1 MKRTY
6 LFDQAATSFPKA
18 EGVAAAMTEYLS
30 QMGANVGRGAY
41 QPAYDAAAVVLD
53 VRERLCAL
61 FGGPAPQNVIL
72 TPGCTH
78 SLNMVLKGL
87 LTPGDRVVT
96 STVEHNAVMRPL
108 RQLEARGV
116 NVAYLQCSETGALDP
131 AQAAQQLTPDT
142 KLVVLTHASNV
153 CGTLLPVAEI
163 GALCRER
170 GIFFCVDAAQTA
182 GSVPIHMGE
191 MGIDALAF
199 PGHKAL
205 LGPQG
210 IGGLILTDK
219 LAAALE
225 PLVSGGTG
233 SRSDSTEL
241 PEALPDRFEAGTLNL
256 PGIYGLRAALQWLES
271 QDLDALRRRE
281 IKLTGHLIA
290 RLREMEEDG
299 LKILGT
305 LDETKQVGV
314 VSVDFP
320 EIDNAEAAF
329 QLEQNF
335 RVLTRCGLHCAP
347 MAHQTLGTFP
357 QGTVRFSVGPFTRFE
372 DVDLLQAAVC
382 DVMGV

>member
-18 EGVAAAMTEYLS
+18 EGVAASMTEYLS
-30 QMGANVGRGAY
+30 QVGANVGRGAY

-72 TPGCTH
+72 TPGCTY

-87 LTPGDRVVT
+87 LKPGDRVVT
-96 STVEHNAVMRPL
+96 STMEHNAVMRPL
-108 RQLEARGV
+108 RQLEEQGV
-116 NVAYLQCSETGALDP
+116 QVAYLHCNETGTLDP
-131 AQAAQQLTPDT
+131 AQAAGLLTPDT
-142 KLVVLTHASNV
+142 KLVVLNHASNV

-182 GSVPIHMGE
+182 GSVPIHVGE
-191 MGIDALAF
+191 LGIDALAF

-210 IGGLILTDK
+210 IGGLILSDR
-219 LAAALE
+219 LAAALV

-233 SRSDSTEL
+233 SHSDSAEM
-241 PEALPDRFEAGTLNL
+241 PDDLPDRFEAGTLNL
-256 PGIYGLRAALQWLES
+256 PGIYGLQAALQWLER
-271 QDLDALRRRE
+271 QDLAELRRRE

-299 LKILGT
+299 LKVLGT
-305 LDETKQVGV
+305 LDGSKQVGV

-329 QLEQNF
+329 QLAKNF
-335 RVLTRCGLHCAP
+335 RVQTRCGLHCAP
-347 MAHQTLGTFP
+347 MAHRTLGTFP
-357 QGTVRFSVGPFTRFE
+357 KGTVRFSVGPFTRFE
-372 DVDLLQAAVC
+372 DADFLQAAIC